1 MDFTNAIGKQLTTF
15 QSQIRK
21 NMVKYDVNASGRTS
35 KSIEVLADDSSGL
48 LVASKVMVNT
58 EKGVAPSARGKYNGF
73 YAIREWA
80 GIKLGVTNTAIIAR
94 ITWNI
99 KDFGTLLFQRGGRT
113 TIYTDLITNPTNY
126 KPMENEIST
135 QILSEINNIFKQ

>member
-1 MDFTNAIGKQLTTF
+1 MDFTNAIGKQLTVF

-58 EKGVAPSARGKYNGF
+58 EKGVGPKSNVGF
-73 YAIREWA
+73 NSIREWA